1 MLNYLNL
8 CSHSYVEDENTIL
21 TETGMSKIIEIRK
34 KKHTLSKVQLRNA
47 FVRVVAFN
55 TELHPRNIKNLPE
68 HQ

>member
-1 MLNYLNL
+1 
-8 CSHSYVEDENTIL
+8 
-21 TETGMSKIIEIRK
+21 MSKIIEIRK
-34 KKHTLSKVQLRNA
+34 KKYTLSKVQLRNA